1 MTFDFI
7 PVLCL
12 KFATQLNSPEN
23 IFVTRTSESSHFYAD
38 PSLEKKTAGTCD
50 LFIVV
55 EKNAVQMA
63 LKERRSGSLLAFELI
78 PAKDKKESWKD
89 LLENVSAQSKVLRNY
104 EFLKVTACIM
114 SPEFTLVPEAL
125 FKAGD
130 EEIYFRKNYPVS
142 ENLTIRAQ
150 HVQSFKLNIVFGIEK
165 DLEKELNHLFQDP
178 QLFHLS
184 QALLAGISM
193 QLKVEAGKQLW
204 LNIRRNKIDII
215 VSENRK
221 LLLINSYSWQTNEDI
236 LYFTLFVCEQLELNP
251 EKFPLTVT
259 GEIENNSALQRLL
272 ENYIKSVRIPERP
285 ASLAFVLDV
294 DVPFHYYAMLYNL
307 SLCE

>member
-7 PVLCL
+7 PLLC
-12 KFATQLNSPEN
+12 TQISAALNSPEN
-23 IFVTRTSESSHFYAD
+23 IFVTRTIESSHFYAD

-50 LFIVV
+50 LFMVV
-55 EKNAVQMA
+55 EKNAVQLA

-125 FKAGD
+125 FKVGD
-130 EEIYFRKNYPVS
+130 EEVYFRKNFPS
-142 ENLTIRAQ
+142 SDNLVIKSQ
-150 HVQSFKLNIVFGIEK
+150 HDQKFKLNIVFGIEK

-178 QLFHLS
+178 QLFHYS

-193 QLKVEAGKQLW
+193 QLKADAGKQIW
-204 LNIRRNKIDII
+204 LNVRQNKMDIV
-215 VSENRK
+215 VSENKK

-236 LYFTLFVCEQLELNP
+236 LYYTLFVCEQLELNP
-251 EKFPLTVT
+251 EKFHLTVT
-259 GEIENNSALQRLL
+259 GEIEIGSALHQLL
-272 ENYIKSVRIPERP
+272 ENYIKTVRIPERP
-285 ASLAFVLDV
+285 KSIAFVLDV